1 MLSMIV
7 NSTELKLFVVDIVE
21 FNSQKK
27 NMHVFDRDSNTTCSS
42 QVVCIRQ
49 RFEYNKYQPKVF
61 VFNKESKLDFVNYF
75 EIV

>member
-7 NSTELKLFVVDIVE
+7 NLTELKLFVVDIVE

-49 RFEYNKYQPKVF
+49 RFEYNKY
-61 VFNKESKLDFVNYF
+61 
-75 EIV
+75 